1 MSIICFAREGEST
14 YSFYC
19 SYIGTYQFKKLKKK
33 VLYLIPLIL
42 LQDLYSISAFCL
54 PCSARSVSTWF
65 RFAKHEIASFAS
77 HVYARRAQTRPYFPC
92 SQLKRSSG
100 FNSRVL
106 CLGLEPRRM
115 IDFVTNAFASI
126 SFFRVA
132 AATVGLFK
140 GKRTGDWI
148 EQQKREMRSPFIRFI
163 VPRPSVG

>member
-1 MSIICFAREGEST
+1 
-14 YSFYC
+14 
-19 SYIGTYQFKKLKKK
+19 
-33 VLYLIPLIL
+33 
-42 LQDLYSISAFCL
+42 
-54 PCSARSVSTWF
+54 
-65 RFAKHEIASFAS
+65 
-77 HVYARRAQTRPYFPC
+77 
-92 SQLKRSSG
+92 
-100 FNSRVL
+100 
-106 CLGLEPRRM
+106 M